1 MPFENPNFPASSV
14 PLFLFPI
21 TRLDCSQ
28 DQSCSR
34 DQIPGYYYPFSKSH
48 LIARQALCYA
58 YVSQGETS
66 IQIWREV
73 AQNARDDAHVVKP
86 GHKLLIMMNTC

>member
-21 TRLDCSQ
+21 ARLDCSQ
-28 DQSCSR
+28 